1 MYLKCLQRKN
11 DFKNRNNTRNN
22 SNNKFN
28 EKTTAIGSN
37 QHKKTTTPLGG
48 KSQSSKIK
56 LIINRIYRQS
66 PVKLPDIKTL

>member
-48 KSQSSKIK
+48 KSQSSKI
-56 LIINRIYRQS
+56 
-66 PVKLPDIKTL
+66 